1 MTDQDREAFE
11 ACLKDDILTPNTA
24 DLRRLMSGEYVDTT
38 TSYLCKAWLAALAHR
53 DEQIADLQRQRDE
66 AIEAEQ
72 ARWQTAIYESCVK
85 CSGKTDLDGSGCDSG
100 DPLDFSTTEIE
111 MAINHVANQRDE
123 LLEAVFSVERCAR
136 IADKDCYWADITE
149 HVIALAARIQT
160 TQPKGEW
167 IDIEPGGSNLPEPVA
182 GTHYR
187 VALRSTGNALWMEA
201 YKLEEFFNADGFDIS
216 IAYWSIPHIDR
227 RPDIP
232 PYQPKEQSDG

>member
-1 MTDQDREAFE
+1 MTSNERATFSQSAEGERKNRLRE
-11 ACLKDDILTPNTA
+11 IN
-24 DLRRLMSGEYVDTT
+24 RLQT
-38 TSYLCKAWLAALAHR
+38 ALA
-53 DEQIADLQRQRDE
+53 EVTRQRDE
-66 AIEAEQ
+66 AIRERDLAIAHDRQ
-72 ARWQTAIYESCVK
+72 PYPTASAY
-85 CSGKTDLDGSGCDSG
+85 GKVCELLHETRK
-100 DPLDFSTTEIE
+100 
-111 MAINHVANQRDE
+111 QRDE
-123 LLEAVFSVERCAR
+123 LVEAGKFSR
-136 IADKDCYWADITE
+136 IA
-149 HVIALAARIQT
+149 AASGHYDEAMATFYATLDRIQS

-232 PYQPKEQSDG
+232 PYQPKEHSDAN